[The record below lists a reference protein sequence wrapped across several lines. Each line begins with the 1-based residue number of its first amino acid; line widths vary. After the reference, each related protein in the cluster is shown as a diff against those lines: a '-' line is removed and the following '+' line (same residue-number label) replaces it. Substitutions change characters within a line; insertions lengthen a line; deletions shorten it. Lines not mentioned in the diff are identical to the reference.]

1 MPVSCQTPPQSGPPL
16 RLRWLEHTF
25 ADPAHNLALDH
36 ALLEGAQLDAAA
48 DGPHHPEVLRVWEPP
63 TPMVVLGRSSRVKDE
78 VNQEA
83 CQADRVPVL
92 RRVSGG
98 ATILTGR
105 GCLMYTTLLD
115 LTKRP
120 ELAAVDRA
128 HQFVLGVLTTSL
140 AEIAP
145 GVRCAGQS
153 DLVVP
158 DGERLLKF
166 SGNSLRVARK
176 WLLYHGTLMHG
187 LPIEDI
193 AKYLKHP
200 PRQPDYRDQREH
212 GEFLTNLDA
221 DSDTLIEALR
231 RGFTAI
237 EDLGRY
243 PAALVEQLADEYYR
257 RDDWNLQR

>member
-1 MPVSCQTPPQSGPPL
+1 MTATCQTPLPSGPPL

-36 ALLEGAQLDAAA
+36 ALLEAALLDAATA
-48 DGPHHPEVLRVWEPP
+48 NPKQPEVLRVWEPRA
-63 TPMVVLGRSSRVKDE
+63 PMVVLGRSSRVNEE
-78 VNQEA
+78 VDQEA
-83 CQADRVPVL
+83 CRADGVPVL

-98 ATILTGR
+98 ATILTGP

-120 ELAAVDRA
+120 DLAAVDRA
-128 HQFVLGVLTTSL
+128 HRFVLGVLIAAL
-140 AEIAP
+140 ADIAP

-158 DGERLLKF
+158 DDERLLKF

-187 LPIEDI
+187 LPIADI

-212 GEFLTNLDA
+212 GEFLTNLDT
-221 DSDTLIEALR
+221 DSEALIEAIR

-243 PAALVEQLADEYYR
+243 PAELVEKLADEYYR
-257 RDDWNLQR
+257 RDEWNLQR